1 MQGAIDR
8 GDVPAVNMADVRPYI
23 AMDHFTEHSMSD
35 KNAAAGSL
43 CAWVISTVRYYDTI
57 VLVEPK
63 RQALVAG
70 IAHLNAAQVKV
81 RCSEVLLLQLLVLLI
96 VAVLFAVLV
105 LAVMC

>member
-1 MQGAIDR
+1 MLLQLALFTQGAIDR

-43 CAWVISTVRYYDTI
+43 CAWVINTVRYYDTI

-70 IAHLNAAQVKV
+70 TAHLNAAQVKV
-81 RCSEVLLLQLLVLLI
+81 HVHI
-96 VAVLFAVLV
+96 VT
-105 LAVMC
+105 